1 MIIRSYSNIDIIQ
14 GIIGYGNVSEGITD
28 WRITN
33 TNSGIFNIL
42 NSSSIIRP
50 SGGTSEIG
58 EITGS
63 TDRYMIFTAG
73 SSTFTVPSGGIK
85 CDILVV
91 GGGGGGGGQN
101 AGGGGA
107 GGLVLIQNITL
118 SGNFTINIG
127 SGGSGGS
134 GEGPGGPGIN
144 TTFTKSDN
152 SIIITANGGGSGGG
166 TYNIG
171 GNGGSGGGGGFIYSN
186 GTQTQKSQSQIGII
200 FPATINQFGEDGG
213 HGGGGTSSYPG
224 GGGGGAGGVGATSG
238 ANETGQ
244 NGGYGID
251 RVGNF
256 IFKEKFISSVGD
268 NGWFSG
274 GGGSA
279 GGYQNT
285 NYAYGNGG
293 STLFGGGGN
302 GDGVGRG
309 INGINGTG
317 GGGGGARLGAGGGSG
332 GSGIVI
338 IRYSTAN
345 ISIIDNGNVGIGITP
360 TTNSSKLEIG
370 GNVNITGI
378 YKKNNRNVVSDTSNY
393 VLSTSNL
400 LVNRIV
406 NEVIFGS
413 NYTSRINTELN
424 TKINDTSNYVL
435 STSNLLANRVSSQWT
450 SVNSGIYY
458 TKANSAITST
468 PQPLLITNELGT
480 IRTMVFTYTTETGG
494 AGTGQTLY
502 TINVP
507 TNITCDILVVGGGG
521 SGGIKAAGGGGAG
534 GLIFR
539 QNETLN
545 GTYTIRVG
553 NGGSAITV
561 NNTGGLN
568 GSSSSLGN
576 IIALGGGGGG
586 AYENAGKQAGSGGSG
601 GGSFVPANVG
611 YDIDANSLGNNGG
624 IGKYNYWAA
633 GGGTVPE
640 TSMYW
645 AAGGGGG
652 AGSKGEDAGGGTGS
666 ESRSLSYAGGGGNG
680 LAELN
685 GRDFK
690 TYFNLPTDNSIGQY
704 ISAENKIY
712 FAGGGGGGNDVWDD
726 IARAKIPL
734 GGKGGGGIGI
744 NNVITNNLINA
755 LANSG
760 GGGGSW
766 GSGGGAANQ
775 ISGRGGSGIVIIRF
789 VIPTGNVGIG
799 TTNPISKLHVFDD
812 TTNNTTLTIQN
823 NYTEPVTIFPST
835 GYALTETIENNIYYR
850 TLTFTYSLLKNYPI
864 IPPIPG
870 NPTNTT
876 LLAWYRFNGDGL
888 DYNTSAT
895 KYNLI
900 ANGVV
905 GANPTYSSGT
915 TTDSFFQG
923 LRYINTGTG
932 SLKNTSLSLA
942 SRAFSIAVWQRK
954 KNSSIALFI
963 AQSASVG
970 GNISLHIGQREYNV
984 YTIDYYGNGLNSASS
999 YPEDINAWVHVV
1011 YVVLSNNNRRI
1022 YRNGVLIATDS
1033 NTTAFTGSGDL
1044 RIGVLYSDNTANQ
1057 NIDFSDLRIY
1067 TTGLSATDV
1076 ATLYGSYTPLL
1087 AWYRFDGDGLDYNPY
1102 STKYNLIA
1110 GTGTAPTY
1118 PTELFQGRKFLSTV
1132 SGTIKNSTIALKQRA
1147 LSVSVWIRNKTLA
1160 ANQFFL
1166 SQCQSAATNLAVQ
1179 FGHNGNCGY
1188 MLSVFNADLTAGMG
1202 TGTQTTYPGDLNIW
1216 VHLVYVIETNYNKK
1230 IYRNGVLIA
1239 FDTNTNAFSGTAD
1252 LIVGATFTNSYV
1264 NADLSDLRI
1273 YTVGLSA
1280 TDIAT
1285 LYASYSNIVTS
1296 DNYSVNFANT
1306 SRVFV
1311 NGSSKTVNG
1320 IYGIYTG
1327 ETNSS
1332 MLPLSNQSDIPQA
1345 TTTSI
1350 GTSSVI
1356 VKYAYNQNILPAIIS
1371 GSGIT
1376 STIVGNTD
1384 VCSIFTYT
1392 GTPATNTN
1400 TTYTFTTT
1408 EPYICDILIIGG
1420 GGAGGQWMGAGG
1432 GAGGVVYV
1440 VNQILPPGRY
1450 SVRVGR
1456 GGIGADGNA
1465 ASWIYGADQDG
1476 IESSLMNST
1485 GSSYISLTLGGISR
1499 ELRGFGGG
1507 GGGTYNIPQN
1517 TTGRNGGSGGGTMET
1532 NDNGYILGTIG
1543 LATQPATLW
1552 NGASYVAGGSNGRQ
1566 NTLTVNDIQGGGG
1579 GGAGAV
1585 AANYT
1590 NGNSGVSINITGKSQ
1605 FYAAGGGAVQYI
1617 NTSMSAGLGGSS
1629 IGGNGCIYIISN
1641 NTYGPAPRDFATS
1654 GTNGTG
1660 SGGGG
1665 GRFQTLGFAGSGGSG
1680 VVIIRYRK
1688 MTSASFEL
1696 INVENN
1702 IINREPIIPGTTV
1715 VAIPGTL
1722 FKYILFP
1729 YTITTSGLTG
1739 QTQYTFTA
1747 TEDINCEILVVAGGG
1762 GGGGSIGGGGGAGA
1776 VVHIPSGTLSAGSYT
1791 IRVGNGGIGS
1801 TGGASANGVLS
1812 SLSGSFGTITA
1823 EGGGGVT
1830 GGHDSGDGNIGGSGG
1845 GAAGPNSVLNYG
1857 GAAGTSS
1864 SLGGFTGFIYG
1875 NRGGNNTTARTG
1887 GIVNASGGGGA
1898 GSAAADTNPNLAAA
1912 GNGGAGILINITGNN
1927 NYYGGG
1933 GGGGGHGATGGSGGI
1948 GGGGDGVRE
1957 DRVGYPGAPN
1967 TGGGGGGGGWYG
1979 YSGGSGGSGVVI
1991 IKYLITKNL
2000 TTNYKIGN
2008 YNGDFKII
2016 SSVSSS
2022 ISSTQSS
2029 TFSSSDIDYMRITG
2043 NGASI
2048 YNPTGS
2054 PQWSTVSDRRIKEN
2068 IEKASYDKCY
2078 NNINNLEL
2086 YRFNYIKELNN
2097 INKDIKQLGYI
2108 AQEVENIFPKA
2119 VSSQSFNNN
2128 SLSIPNLLSIDISQ
2142 INYSL
2147 YGTVKK
2153 LIELD
2158 KNKEARIKK
2167 MEYLLNID
2175 TPPIITSN
2183 ITVDIPEATTQSN
2196 IIYTANSNNIIF
2208 DTSNNLMFNTSN
2220 NMYIDISNNMNFDT
2234 SNNMYLDTSNNMNFD
2249 TSNNMNFDTSNN
2261 MYLDIS
2267 NNMKFNISTTV
2278 RFYTPLTSNLTIE
2291 TLDTT
2296 TSNLTIETLDTTTC
2310 NLTIETLDTTTETSN
2325 LTIEILDTTTAT
2337 SNLTIETLDTTTSNL
2352 TIETLD
2358 TTTSNL
2364 TIEILDTE
2372 TSNLTIEILDTTT
2385 ETSNLTIEIL
2395 DTATSNL
2402 IIEILD
2408 TATSN
2413 LTIEILDTATS
2424 NLTIDILDTTIATS
2438 NLTIEILDTAT
2449 SNLIIDI
2456 LDTTTASNIS
2466 IE

>member
-14 GIIGYGNVSEGITD
+14 GIIGYGNATEGITD
-28 WRITN
+28 WRIEN
-33 TNSGIFNIL
+33 TRTGVFNIL
-42 NSSSIIRP
+42 NSSS
-50 SGGTSEIG
+50 
-58 EITGS
+58 
-63 TDRYMIFTAG
+63 TA
-73 SSTFTVPSGGIK
+73 S
-85 CDILVV
+85 
-91 GGGGGGGGQN
+91 
-101 AGGGGA
+101 
-107 GGLVLIQNITL
+107 
-118 SGNFTINIG
+118 
-127 SGGSGGS
+127 
-134 GEGPGGPGIN
+134 
-144 TTFTKSDN
+144 
-152 SIIITANGGGSGGG
+152 
-166 TYNIG
+166 
-171 GNGGSGGGGGFIYSN
+171 
-186 GTQTQKSQSQIGII
+186 
-200 FPATINQFGEDGG
+200 
-213 HGGGGTSSYPG
+213 
-224 GGGGGAGGVGATSG
+224 
-238 ANETGQ
+238 
-244 NGGYGID
+244 
-251 RVGNF
+251 
-256 IFKEKFISSVGD
+256 
-268 NGWFSG
+268 
-274 GGGSA
+274 
-279 GGYQNT
+279 
-285 NYAYGNGG
+285 
-293 STLFGGGGN
+293 
-302 GDGVGRG
+302 
-309 INGINGTG
+309 
-317 GGGGGARLGAGGGSG
+317 RL
-332 GSGIVI
+332 
-338 IRYSTAN
+338 T
-345 ISIIDNGNVGIGITP
+345 IIDNGNVGIGITP
-360 TTNSSKLEIG
+360 TTNSSLLEVG

-378 YKKNNRNVVSDTSNY
+378 YKKNNINIISDTSNY
-393 VLSTSNL
+393 ILTTSNL
-400 LVNRIV
+400 LVSRIV

-413 NYTSRINTELN
+413 NYTSRINAELI
-424 TKINDTSNYVL
+424 TKVNNTSNYIL
-435 STSNLLANRVSSQWT
+435 STSNLLANRISSQWV

-458 TKANSAITST
+458 TNANTAITST

-480 IRTMVFTYTTETGG
+480 IRTMVFTYTTETAG

-507 TNITCDILVVGGGG
+507 TNIICDILVVGGGG
-521 SGGIKAAGGGGAG
+521 AGGSRSGSGGGAGALIYQKNIQLSGSYSIKIGRGGIGVVGTTANTAENGKDSSLGSIFLAKGGGGGGGWGGFGAAGGSGGGNAGDQPSTTRSIAVTTNIPTGAYGNAGGLSISTGGIWAGSGGGGAGSQGNDGTSALCGNGGVGLAIDITGVSKFYAAGGGGSAYNSSANFGLGGSGIGGNGNTVGVGFNGSADTGSGGGGAG
-534 GLIFR
+534 GTASVNAFL
-539 QNETLN
+539 
-545 GTYTIRVG
+545 
-553 NGGSAITV
+553 GGS
-561 NNTGGLN
+561 
-568 GSSSSLGN
+568 
-576 IIALGGGGGG
+576 
-586 AYENAGKQAGSGGSG
+586 
-601 GGSFVPANVG
+601 
-611 YDIDANSLGNNGG
+611 
-624 IGKYNYWAA
+624 
-633 GGGTVPE
+633 
-640 TSMYW
+640 
-645 AAGGGGG
+645 
-652 AGSKGEDAGGGTGS
+652 
-666 ESRSLSYAGGGGNG
+666 
-680 LAELN
+680 
-685 GRDFK
+685 
-690 TYFNLPTDNSIGQY
+690 
-704 ISAENKIY
+704 
-712 FAGGGGGGNDVWDD
+712 
-726 IARAKIPL
+726 
-734 GGKGGGGIGI
+734 
-744 NNVITNNLINA
+744 
-755 LANSG
+755 
-760 GGGGSW
+760 
-766 GSGGGAANQ
+766 
-775 ISGRGGSGIVIIRF
+775 GGSGIVIIRF

-812 TTNNTTLTIQN
+812 TTNTTTLTIQN
-823 NYTEPVTIFPST
+823 NYTEPVSIFPST

-870 NPTNTT
+870 NPTSTT
-876 LLAWYRFNGDGL
+876 LLAWYKFNGDAL
-888 DYNTSAT
+888 DYNTSAI

-905 GANPTYSSGT
+905 GANPTYSSGI

-970 GNISLHIGQREYNV
+970 GNISLHIGQRENNV

-1087 AWYRFDGDGLDYNPY
+1087 AWYRFDGDGLDYNTY
-1102 STKYNLIA
+1102 STKYNLVA

-1147 LSVSVWIRNKTLA
+1147 LSISVWIRNKTLA

-1188 MLSVFNADLTAGMG
+1188 TLSVFNADLTAGMG

-1239 FDTNTNAFSGTAD
+1239 FDTNTNAFNGTAD

-1280 TDIAT
+1280 TDVAT

-1296 DNYSVNFANT
+1296 DNYSLNFANT
-1306 SRVFV
+1306 SRVLV

-1332 MLPLSNQSDIPQA
+1332 MLPLSNQSDVPFAI
-1345 TTTSI
+1345 TTSI
-1350 GTSSVI
+1350 GTSSVV
-1356 VKYAYNQNILPAIIS
+1356 VKYAYNQNILPPIIS
-1371 GSGIT
+1371 GAGIT
-1376 STIVGNTD
+1376 STIVGNTS

-1392 GTPATNTN
+1392 GTPATNAN

-1408 EPYICDILIIGG
+1408 EPYLCDILIIGG
-1420 GGAGGQWMGAGG
+1420 GGAGGEEMGGGG
-1432 GAGGVVYV
+1432 GAGGVVYAINQLLPASTYK
-1440 VNQILPPGRY
+1440 VN
-1450 SVRVGR
+1450 VGR
-1456 GGIGADGNA
+1456 GGIGTL
-1465 ASWIYGADQDG
+1465 ASSNPTQYGTNQDG
-1476 IESSLMNST
+1476 VESSLMNSNGT
-1485 GSSYISLTLGGISR
+1485 SYISLILGGTSR

-1507 GGGTYNIPQN
+1507 GGGTYNLPAN
-1517 TTGRNGGSGGGTMET
+1517 APGRNGGSGGGASET
-1532 NDNGYILGTIG
+1532 NDNSFILNTVGS
-1543 LATQPATLW
+1543 ATQPATFW
-1552 NGASYVAGGSNGRQ
+1552 NGSSYVIGGKAGRQ
-1566 NTLTVNDIQGGGG
+1566 NTTTVQDYQGGGG
-1579 GGAGAV
+1579 GGLGDV
-1585 AANYT
+1585 SSDYS
-1590 NGNSGVSINITGKSQ
+1590 NGNAGVSINITGTSR
-1605 FYAAGGGAVQYI
+1605 FYAAGGGAGQYGVAG
-1617 NTSMSAGLGGSS
+1617 TPATTSAGLGGSS
-1629 IGGNGCIYIISN
+1629 IGGNGRIFSN
-1641 NTYGPAPRDFATS
+1641 VSNTYFPAPRDVATS

-1665 GRFQTLGFAGSGGSG
+1665 GAFVQAPDSSSGSGGSG

-1688 MTSASFEL
+1688 LTSASFEL

-1722 FKYILFP
+1722 HKYILFP

-1762 GGGGSIGGGGGAGA
+1762 GGGGNIGGGGGAGA
-1776 VVHIPSGTLSAGSYT
+1776 VVYIPSGTLSAGSYT
-1791 IRVGNGGIGS
+1791 IIVGNGGS
-1801 TGGASANGVLS
+1801 SSSSASVNGYNS
-1812 SLSGSFGTITA
+1812 SISGSFGTIIA

-1830 GGHDSGDGNIGGSGG
+1830 AGFVDGDGRIGGSGG
-1845 GAAGPNSVLNYG
+1845 GAAGNNGILNYG

-1875 NRGGNNTTARTG
+1875 NRGGNNTTTRTG
-1887 GIVNASGGGGA
+1887 NNTNASGGGGA
-1898 GSAAADTNPNLAAA
+1898 GSAAADTDVNGAKA
-1912 GNGGAGILINITGNN
+1912 GSGGAGILINITGNN

-1933 GGGGGHGATGGSGGI
+1933 GGGAANNAIGGNGGI
-1948 GGGGDGVRE
+1948 GGGGDGLR
-1957 DRVGYPGAPN
+1957 DGMVGRPGAPN
-1967 TGGGGGGGGWYG
+1967 TGGGGGGGGFSAY
-1979 YSGGSGGSGVVI
+1979 YGGSGGSGVVI

-2022 ISSTQSS
+2022 VSSTQSS

-2128 SLSIPNLLSIDISQ
+2128 SLSIPDLLSIDISQ

-2208 DTSNNLMFNTSN
+2208 DTSNNLMF
-2220 NMYIDISNNMNFDT
+2220 DT
-2234 SNNMYLDTSNNMNFD
+2234 SNNLMFNTLNNIIFD
-2249 TSNNMNFDTSNN
+2249 TSNNMNF
-2261 MYLDIS
+2261 
-2267 NNMKFNISTTV
+2267 NISTNV
-2278 RFYTPLTSNLTIE
+2278 RFYTPLTFNSSIE

-2296 TSNLTIETLDTTTC
+2296 
-2310 NLTIETLDTTTETSN
+2310 
-2325 LTIEILDTTTAT
+2325 
-2337 SNLTIETLDTTTSNL
+2337 
-2352 TIETLD
+2352 
-2358 TTTSNL
+2358 
-2364 TIEILDTE
+2364 
-2372 TSNLTIEILDTTT
+2372 
-2385 ETSNLTIEIL
+2385 
-2395 DTATSNL
+2395 
-2402 IIEILD
+2402 
-2408 TATSN
+2408 
-2413 LTIEILDTATS
+2413 TATS
-2424 NLTIDILDTTIATS
+2424 NLTIDILDTTITTSNLTIDILDTTITTS
-2438 NLTIEILDTAT
+2438 NLTIEILDTTTST
-2449 SNLIIDI
+2449 SNLTIDI
-2456 LDTTTASNIS
+2456 LDTTITTSNLTIDILDTVDILSTSNIS

>member
-14 GIIGYGNVSEGITD
+14 GIIGYGNATEGITD
-28 WRITN
+28 WRFEN
-33 TNSGIFNIL
+33 TRTGVFNIL
-42 NSSSIIRP
+42 NSSSQTP
-50 SGGTSEIG
+50 K
-58 EITGS
+58 
-63 TDRYMIFTAG
+63 FT
-73 SSTFTVPSGGIK
+73 
-85 CDILVV
+85 
-91 GGGGGGGGQN
+91 
-101 AGGGGA
+101 
-107 GGLVLIQNITL
+107 
-118 SGNFTINIG
+118 
-127 SGGSGGS
+127 
-134 GEGPGGPGIN
+134 
-144 TTFTKSDN
+144 
-152 SIIITANGGGSGGG
+152 
-166 TYNIG
+166 
-171 GNGGSGGGGGFIYSN
+171 
-186 GTQTQKSQSQIGII
+186 
-200 FPATINQFGEDGG
+200 
-213 HGGGGTSSYPG
+213 
-224 GGGGGAGGVGATSG
+224 
-238 ANETGQ
+238 
-244 NGGYGID
+244 
-251 RVGNF
+251 
-256 IFKEKFISSVGD
+256 
-268 NGWFSG
+268 
-274 GGGSA
+274 
-279 GGYQNT
+279 
-285 NYAYGNGG
+285 
-293 STLFGGGGN
+293 
-302 GDGVGRG
+302 
-309 INGINGTG
+309 
-317 GGGGGARLGAGGGSG
+317 
-332 GSGIVI
+332 
-338 IRYSTAN
+338 
-345 ISIIDNGNVGIGITP
+345 IIDNGNVGIGITP
-360 TTNSSKLEIG
+360 TTNSSLLEIG

-393 VLSTSNL
+393 LLTTSNL

-406 NEVIFGS
+406 NEVRFGS

-435 STSNLLANRVSSQWT
+435 TTINQFANSVSSQWT

-480 IRTMVFTYTTETGG
+480 IRTMVFTYTTETEG

-521 SGGIKAAGGGGAG
+521 GGDQINAGGGGG
-534 GLIFR
+534 GAVLYATNVSIPS
-539 QNETLN
+539 N
-545 GTYTIRVG
+545 TYTIRVG
-553 NGGSAITV
+553 KGGV
-561 NNTGGLN
+561 QNVK
-568 GSSSSLGN
+568 GSSSEAFGS
-576 IIALGGGGGG
+576 ICLGGGSTSYVAWNTPNNGTVGGS
-586 AYENAGKQAGSGGSG
+586 GSGGSPGSWATTTTGVG
-601 GGSFVPANVG
+601 GGVG
-611 YDIDANSLGNNGG
+611 VSTKGTLLASGTLYNGNIGGNGLPQTQATG
-624 IGKYNYWAA
+624 AVCG
-633 GGGTVPE
+633 
-640 TSMYW
+640 
-645 AAGGGGG
+645 GGGGG
-652 AGSKGEDAGGGTGS
+652 AGSVGLNSSQTQYTTRSSWVTAGKPSSGGDGIQINITGTN
-666 ESRSLSYAGGGGNG
+666 YYWG
-680 LAELN
+680 
-685 GRDFK
+685 
-690 TYFNLPTDNSIGQY
+690 
-704 ISAENKIY
+704 
-712 FAGGGGGGNDVWDD
+712 AGGGGGGTSTHAGD
-726 IARAKIPL
+726 
-734 GGKGGGGIGI
+734 GGLGGGGGGGMNGSPIIAGLAGTGGI
-744 NNVITNNLINA
+744 NNGGNGNENISNGGNGAPNSG
-755 LANSG
+755 SG
-760 GGGGSW
+760 GGGGGDG
-766 GSGGGAANQ
+766 GSGGT
-775 ISGRGGSGIVIIRF
+775 GGSGIVIIRF

-823 NYTEPVTIFPST
+823 NYTEPVSIFPST

-850 TLTFTYSLLKNYPI
+850 TLTFSYSLLKNYPI

-870 NPTNTT
+870 NPANTT
-876 LLAWYRFNGDGL
+876 LLAWYKFNGDGL

-900 ANGVV
+900 ANIG
-905 GANPTYSSGT
+905 NPTYSSGI

-970 GNISLHIGQREYNV
+970 GNISLHIGQRENNV
-984 YTIDYYGNGLNSASS
+984 YTIDFYGNGLNSASS

-1011 YVVLSNNNRRI
+1011 YVVLSNYNRRI

-1102 STKYNLIA
+1102 ATKFNLIA

-1188 MLSVFNADLTAGMG
+1188 MLSVWNADLTAGMG
-1202 TGTQTTYPGDLNIW
+1202 TGTQTTYPGDLNVW

-1252 LIVGATFTNSYV
+1252 LIVGATLTNIYV

-1280 TDIAT
+1280 TDVAT

-1306 SRVFV
+1306 SKVFV

-1332 MLPLSNQSDIPQA
+1332 MLPLSNQSDIPLA
-1345 TTTSI
+1345 TTTST
-1350 GTSSVI
+1350 GTSSVV
-1356 VKYAYNQNILPAIIS
+1356 VKYAYNQNILPPIIS
-1371 GSGIT
+1371 GAGIT
-1376 STIVGNTD
+1376 STIVGNTS

-1392 GTPATNTN
+1392 GTPAINAN

-1408 EPYICDILIIGG
+1408 EPYLCDILIIGG
-1420 GGAGGQWMGAGG
+1420 GGAGGDSMGGGG
-1432 GAGGVVYV
+1432 GAGGVVYAINQLLPASTYK
-1440 VNQILPPGRY
+1440 VN
-1450 SVRVGR
+1450 VGR
-1456 GGIGADGNA
+1456 GGIGGSTAEEQGTA
-1465 ASWIYGADQDG
+1465 GIEQDG
-1476 IESSLMNST
+1476 TESSLMNSNGT
-1485 GSSYISLTLGGISR
+1485 SYISLTLGGVSQQ
-1499 ELRGFGGG
+1499 LRGLGGG
-1507 GGGTYNIPQN
+1507 GGGVYYNASFLN
-1517 TTGRNGGSGGGTMET
+1517 GRSGGSGGGCTE
-1532 NDNGYILGTIG
+1532 NNPGFG
-1543 LATQPATLW
+1543 LNTPGSATQPATYW
-1552 NGASYVAGGSNGRQ
+1552 NGSAYVVGGKAGRQ
-1566 NTLTVNDIQGGGG
+1566 NTTTTQDYQAGGGG
-1579 GGAGAV
+1579 GLGDV
-1585 AANYT
+1585 SSDYR
-1590 NGNSGVSINITGKSQ
+1590 NGNSGVSINITGTSR
-1605 FYAAGGGAVQYI
+1605 FYAAGGGAGQYI
-1617 NTSMSAGLGGSS
+1617 GASTTAGLGGSFV
-1629 IGGNGCIYIISN
+1629 GGNGRVWNGSAYAA
-1641 NTYGPAPRDFATS
+1641 APRDVATS
-1654 GTNGTG
+1654 GTNSTG

-1665 GRFQTLGFAGSGGSG
+1665 TAYSQAPVSIAGSGGSG

-1688 MTSASFEL
+1688 LTSSSFEL

-1739 QTQYTFTA
+1739 QTQYTFIA

-1776 VVHIPSGTLSAGSYT
+1776 VVHIPSATLSAGSYT

-1801 TGGASANGVLS
+1801 TGGASANGVIS

-1830 GGHDSGDGNIGGSGG
+1830 GGHDTGDGNIGGSGG
-1845 GAAGPNSVLNYG
+1845 GAAGPNQVLNYG

-1875 NRGGNNTTARTG
+1875 NRGGNNTTTRTG

-1898 GSAAADTNPNLAAA
+1898 GSAAADTNPNLTAA

-1967 TGGGGGGGGWYG
+1967 TGGGGGGGGWAG

-2208 DTSNNLMFNTSN
+2208 DTSNNMNFDTSNNMYLDISNNMNFDTSN

-2234 SNNMYLDTSNNMNFD
+2234 SNNMYLDTSNNLM
-2249 TSNNMNFDTSNN
+2249 
-2261 MYLDIS
+2261 
-2267 NNMKFNISTTV
+2267 FNISTTV
-2278 RFYTPLTSNLTIE
+2278 RFYTPLTSNLTI
-2291 TLDTT
+2291 D
-2296 TSNLTIETLDTTTC
+2296 I
-2310 NLTIETLDTTTETSN
+2310 LDTTTETSN
-2325 LTIEILDTTTAT
+2325 LTIETQDTTTSNLTIDILDTTTET

-2352 TIETLD
+2352 TI
-2358 TTTSNL
+2358 
-2364 TIEILDTE
+2364 
-2372 TSNLTIEILDTTT
+2372 
-2385 ETSNLTIEIL
+2385 
-2395 DTATSNL
+2395 
-2402 IIEILD
+2402 
-2408 TATSN
+2408 
-2413 LTIEILDTATS
+2413 
-2424 NLTIDILDTTIATS
+2424 DILDTT
-2438 NLTIEILDTAT
+2438 T

-2456 LDTTTASNIS
+2456 LDTTTSNLTIETLDTTTTSNIS

>member
-14 GIIGYGNVSEGITD
+14 GIIGYGNATEGITD
-28 WRITN
+28 WRFEN
-33 TNSGIFNIL
+33 TRTGVFNIL
-42 NSSSIIRP
+42 NSSSQIPR
-50 SGGTSEIG
+50 
-58 EITGS
+58 
-63 TDRYMIFTAG
+63 FT
-73 SSTFTVPSGGIK
+73 
-85 CDILVV
+85 
-91 GGGGGGGGQN
+91 
-101 AGGGGA
+101 
-107 GGLVLIQNITL
+107 
-118 SGNFTINIG
+118 
-127 SGGSGGS
+127 
-134 GEGPGGPGIN
+134 
-144 TTFTKSDN
+144 
-152 SIIITANGGGSGGG
+152 
-166 TYNIG
+166 
-171 GNGGSGGGGGFIYSN
+171 
-186 GTQTQKSQSQIGII
+186 
-200 FPATINQFGEDGG
+200 
-213 HGGGGTSSYPG
+213 
-224 GGGGGAGGVGATSG
+224 
-238 ANETGQ
+238 
-244 NGGYGID
+244 
-251 RVGNF
+251 
-256 IFKEKFISSVGD
+256 
-268 NGWFSG
+268 
-274 GGGSA
+274 
-279 GGYQNT
+279 
-285 NYAYGNGG
+285 
-293 STLFGGGGN
+293 
-302 GDGVGRG
+302 
-309 INGINGTG
+309 
-317 GGGGGARLGAGGGSG
+317 
-332 GSGIVI
+332 
-338 IRYSTAN
+338 
-345 ISIIDNGNVGIGITP
+345 IIDNGNVGIGITP
-360 TTNSSKLEIG
+360 TTNSSLLEIG

-393 VLSTSNL
+393 VLTTSNL

-406 NEVIFGS
+406 NEVRFGS
-413 NYTSRINTELN
+413 NYTNRINTELN

-435 STSNLLANRVSSQWT
+435 TTINQFANSVSSQWT

-521 SGGIKAAGGGGAG
+521 GGGSGIGSGGGAGGLLYYTGVNIAAGTYTIIVGAGGTGAVNYLARGANGNNSSAFGNIAYGGGGGAGQSWVYNNYGTASGTLQTTSANQGSGAGGTRYKTLGNAGTAGQGYSGGNHIDGGNIYSSGGGGGAG
-534 GLIFR
+534 GV
-539 QNETLN
+539 
-545 GTYTIRVG
+545 GG
-553 NGGSAITV
+553 NGSLTSQGGIGGIGVSCSITG
-561 NNTGGLN
+561 T
-568 GSSSSLGN
+568 S
-576 IIALGGGGGG
+576 IDYAGGGGGVKDN
-586 AYENAGKQAGSGGSG
+586 YNTTPSTFTGSSASYG
-601 GGSFVPANVG
+601 GG
-611 YDIDANSLGNNGG
+611 
-624 IGKYNYWAA
+624 A
-633 GGGTVPE
+633 GGVPTGANGTDGK
-640 TSMYW
+640 
-645 AAGGGGG
+645 GGGGG
-652 AGSKGEDAGGGTGS
+652 AGGGESAP
-666 ESRSLSYAGGGGNG
+666 RGGN
-680 LAELN
+680 
-685 GRDFK
+685 
-690 TYFNLPTDNSIGQY
+690 
-704 ISAENKIY
+704 
-712 FAGGGGGGNDVWDD
+712 
-726 IARAKIPL
+726 
-734 GGKGGGGIGI
+734 
-744 NNVITNNLINA
+744 
-755 LANSG
+755 
-760 GGGGSW
+760 
-766 GSGGGAANQ
+766 
-775 ISGRGGSGIVIIRF
+775 GGSGIVIIRF

-823 NYTEPVTIFPST
+823 NYTEPVSIFPST

-876 LLAWYRFNGDGL
+876 LLAWYRFNGDSL

-970 GNISLHIGQREYNV
+970 GNISLHIGQRENNV
-984 YTIDYYGNGLNSASS
+984 YTIDFYGNGLNSASS

-1011 YVVLSNNNRRI
+1011 YVVLSNYNRRI

-1102 STKYNLIA
+1102 STKYNLVA

-1118 PTELFQGRKFLSTV
+1118 PTELFQGRKFLNTV
-1132 SGTIKNSTIALKQRA
+1132 SGSIKNSTIALKLRA

-1160 ANQFFL
+1160 GNQFFL

-1179 FGHNGNCGY
+1179 FGHNGNGGY
-1188 MLSVFNADLTAGMG
+1188 MLSVWNADLTAGMG
-1202 TGTQTTYPGDLNIW
+1202 TGTQTTYPGDLNVW

-1252 LIVGATFTNSYV
+1252 LIVGATLTNIYV

-1280 TDIAT
+1280 TDVAT
-1285 LYASYSNIVTS
+1285 LYASYNNIVTI

-1306 SRVFV
+1306 SKVFV

-1332 MLPLSNQSDIPQA
+1332 MLPLSNQSDIPLA
-1345 TTTSI
+1345 TTTSS
-1350 GTSSVI
+1350 GTSSVV
-1356 VKYAYNQNILPAIIS
+1356 VKYAYNQNILPPIIT

-1456 GGIGADGNA
+1456 GGIGADGNT
-1465 ASWIYGADQDG
+1465 SWIYGADQDG

-1517 TTGRNGGSGGGTMET
+1517 TPGRNGGSGGGAMET
-1532 NDNGYILGTIG
+1532 NDNGFILSTIG

-1579 GGAGAV
+1579 GGSGAV

-1590 NGNSGVSINITGKSQ
+1590 NGNSGVYINITGKYQ
-1605 FYAAGGGAVQYI
+1605 FYAAGGGAGQYI

-1629 IGGNGCIYIISN
+1629 IGGNGCIYIASN
-1641 NTYGPAPRDFATS
+1641 STYGPAPRDFATS

-1665 GRFQTLGFAGSGGSG
+1665 GRFQTIGFAGSGGSG

-1688 MTSASFEL
+1688 LTSSSFEL

-1776 VVHIPSGTLSAGSYT
+1776 VVHIPSGTLSSGSYT

-1801 TGGASANGVLS
+1801 TGGASANGVIS

-1845 GAAGPNSVLNYG
+1845 GAAGPNQVLNYG

-1875 NRGGNNTTARTG
+1875 NRGGNNTTTRTG

-1933 GGGGGHGATGGSGGI
+1933 GGGGGHGALGGSGGI

-1967 TGGGGGGGGWYG
+1967 TGGGGGGGGWHG

-2022 ISSTQSS
+2022 VSSTQSS

-2208 DTSNNLMFNTSN
+2208 DTSNNMNFDTSN

-2234 SNNMYLDTSNNMNFD
+2234 SNNMYL
-2249 TSNNMNFDTSNN
+2249 DTSNN

-2296 TSNLTIETLDTTTC
+2296 TT
-2310 NLTIETLDTTTETSN
+2310 TSN

>member
-14 GIIGYGNVSEGITD
+14 GIIGYGNVTEGITD

-33 TNSGIFNIL
+33 TNSGIFNIS
-42 NSSSIIRP
+42 NSSSIITP
-50 SGGTSEIG
+50 SGGTSVIG
-58 EITGS
+58 EIPGS

-85 CDILVV
+85 CDILMIGGGGAGGYDRAGGGGAGACIVAINKILGV
-91 GGGGGGGGQN
+91 GTYTINVGGGQVAYNNYQGQPAGFGNDSEIYLNTTILYRAKGGGMGGSGADNNANVGGCGGGAASQGPFNGASATNLNYIEGNLVNANTTTTTYASLGFKGGNQDVAWNGSNGDLLDGAGGGGIGGAGVNHIAGEINGTAGGTGLNQVIINTTTYIFKDYFAGGRTFGVNGFIGGGGGGGQYGSGSHGN
-101 AGGGGA
+101 GGAGGGG
-107 GGLVLIQNITL
+107 
-118 SGNFTINIG
+118 
-127 SGGSGGS
+127 
-134 GEGPGGPGIN
+134 
-144 TTFTKSDN
+144 
-152 SIIITANGGGSGGG
+152 NGGG
-166 TYNIG
+166 
-171 GNGGSGGGGGFIYSN
+171 GSANANTGS
-186 GTQTQKSQSQIGII
+186 
-200 FPATINQFGEDGG
+200 
-213 HGGGGTSSYPG
+213 
-224 GGGGGAGGVGATSG
+224 GGGGGAGG
-238 ANETGQ
+238 
-244 NGGYGID
+244 
-251 RVGNF
+251 
-256 IFKEKFISSVGD
+256 
-268 NGWFSG
+268 
-274 GGGSA
+274 A
-279 GGYQNT
+279 GM
-285 NYAYGNGG
+285 
-293 STLFGGGGN
+293 GGN
-302 GDGVGRG
+302 
-309 INGINGTG
+309 
-317 GGGGGARLGAGGGSG
+317 G

-345 ISIIDNGNVGIGITP
+345 ISIIDNGNVGIGVTP
-360 TTNSSKLEIG
+360 TTNSSLLEVG

-393 VLSTSNL
+393 VLTTSNI
-400 LVNRIV
+400 LVNRVV
-406 NEVIFGS
+406 NEVRFGS

-435 STSNLLANRVSSQWT
+435 TTINQFANSVSNQWT

-521 SGGIKAAGGGGAG
+521 GGDQINA
-534 GLIFR
+534 
-539 QNETLN
+539 
-545 GTYTIRVG
+545 
-553 NGGSAITV
+553 
-561 NNTGGLN
+561 
-568 GSSSSLGN
+568 
-576 IIALGGGGGG
+576 GGGGGG
-586 AYENAGKQAGSGGSG
+586 AVLYATNVSIPSNTYTIKVGKGGVQNVNGSSSEAFGSICLGGGSTSYVAWNTPNNGTVGGSGSGGSPGSWATTTTGVG
-601 GGSFVPANVG
+601 GGVG
-611 YDIDANSLGNNGG
+611 VSTKGTLLNSGTLYNGNIGGNGLPQTQATG
-624 IGKYNYWAA
+624 AVCG
-633 GGGTVPE
+633 
-640 TSMYW
+640 
-645 AAGGGGG
+645 GGGGG
-652 AGSKGEDAGGGTGS
+652 AGSVGLNSSQTQYTTRSSWIIAGKPSSGGDGIQINITGTN
-666 ESRSLSYAGGGGNG
+666 YYWG
-680 LAELN
+680 
-685 GRDFK
+685 
-690 TYFNLPTDNSIGQY
+690 
-704 ISAENKIY
+704 
-712 FAGGGGGGNDVWDD
+712 AGGGGGGTATHVGD
-726 IARAKIPL
+726 
-734 GGKGGGGIGI
+734 GGLGGGGGGGVTGTSSTAGLGGIGGI
-744 NNVITNNLINA
+744 NNGINGNISGTYMSDGGNGA
-755 LANSG
+755 QNSGSG
-760 GGGGSW
+760 GGGGGDG
-766 GSGGGAANQ
+766 GSGGT
-775 ISGRGGSGIVIIRF
+775 GGSGIVIIRF
-789 VIPTGNVGIG
+789 VIPAGNIGIG

-823 NYTEPVTIFPST
+823 NYTEPVSIFPST

-900 ANGVV
+900 ANTG
-905 GANPTYSSGT
+905 NPTYSSGT
-915 TTDSFFQG
+915 TEGSFFQG
-923 LRYINTGTG
+923 FRYINTGTG

-970 GNISLHIGQREYNV
+970 GNISLHIGQRENNV
-984 YTIDYYGNGLNSASS
+984 YTIDFYGNGLNSASS

-1011 YVVLSNNNRRI
+1011 YVVLSNYNRRI

-1102 STKYNLIA
+1102 ATKFNLIA
-1110 GTGTAPTY
+1110 EEGTVTYSSGTTADSF
-1118 PTELFQGRKFLSTV
+1118 FQGRRYINTSTG
-1132 SGTIKNSTIALKQRA
+1132 SLKNTTISLASRA
-1147 LSVSVWIRNKTLA
+1147 FSVSMWLRFKTAGQGASIL
-1160 ANQFFL
+1160 
-1166 SQCQSAATNLAVQ
+1166 CQSI
-1179 FGHNGNCGY
+1179 
-1188 MLSVFNADLTAGMG
+1188 
-1202 TGTQTTYPGDLNIW
+1202 TQTGNTTLYIGARGNASYFLGFHGNDLECGIGVPGSPTSYPGDVNIW
-1216 VHLVYVIETNYNKK
+1216 VHLVYVVLPNYNRR
-1230 IYRNGVLIA
+1230 IYRNGVLISADSNTSA
-1239 FDTNTNAFSGTAD
+1239 FTGTGDLSFNRRYWNGNA
-1252 LIVGATFTNSYV
+1252 YV
-1264 NADLSDLRI
+1264 NMDVSDLRI

-1280 TDIAT
+1280 TDVAT

-1306 SRVFV
+1306 SKVFV

-1332 MLPLSNQSDIPQA
+1332 MLPLSNQSDIPLA
-1345 TTTSI
+1345 TTTST
-1350 GTSSVI
+1350 GTSSVV
-1356 VKYAYNQNILPAIIS
+1356 VKYAYNQNILPPIIS
-1371 GSGIT
+1371 GTGIT
-1376 STIVGNTD
+1376 STIVGNTS

-1392 GTPATNTN
+1392 GTPAINAN

-1408 EPYICDILIIGG
+1408 EPYLCDILIIGG
-1420 GGAGGQWMGAGG
+1420 GGAGGEEMGGGG
-1432 GAGGVVYV
+1432 GAGGVVYAI
-1440 VNQILPPGRY
+1440 NQLLPASTY
-1450 SVRVGR
+1450 KINVGR
-1456 GGIGADGNA
+1456 GGIGTL
-1465 ASWIYGADQDG
+1465 ASSNPTQYGTNQDG
-1476 IESSLMNST
+1476 VESSLMNSNGT
-1485 GSSYISLTLGGISR
+1485 SYISLTLGGTSR

-1507 GGGTYNIPQN
+1507 GGGTYNLPAN
-1517 TTGRNGGSGGGTMET
+1517 APGRNGGSGGGASET
-1532 NDNGYILGTIG
+1532 NDNSFILNTAGSATQ
-1543 LATQPATLW
+1543 LATYW
-1552 NGASYVAGGSNGRQ
+1552 NGSSYIVGGKAGRQ
-1566 NTLTVNDIQGGGG
+1566 NTTTTQDYQAGGGG
-1579 GGAGAV
+1579 GLGDV
-1585 AANYT
+1585 SSDYR
-1590 NGNSGVSINITGKSQ
+1590 NGNAGVSINITGTSR
-1605 FYAAGGGAVQYI
+1605 FYAAGGGAGQYGVAG
-1617 NTSMSAGLGGSS
+1617 TPATTSAGLGGSS
-1629 IGGNGCIYIISN
+1629 IGGNGRIFSN
-1641 NTYGPAPRDFATS
+1641 VSNTYFSTPRDIATS

-1665 GRFQTLGFAGSGGSG
+1665 GAFVQAPDSSSGSGGSG

-1688 MTSASFEL
+1688 LTSASFEL
-1696 INVENN
+1696 INIENN
-1702 IINREPIIPGTTV
+1702 IINREPIIPGTIV

-1722 FKYILFP
+1722 YKYILFP

-1762 GGGGSIGGGGGAGA
+1762 GGGGGIGGGGGAGA
-1776 VVHIPSGTLSAGSYT
+1776 VVYIPSGTLSSGSYT
-1791 IRVGNGGIGS
+1791 IRVGNGGIG
-1801 TGGASANGVLS
+1801 GANWVTASDNGYNS
-1812 SLSGSFGTITA
+1812 SISGSFGTITA

-1830 GGHDSGDGNIGGSGG
+1830 RGHDTGDGNIGGSGG

-1875 NRGGNNTTARTG
+1875 NRGGNNTATRTANPT
-1887 GIVNASGGGGA
+1887 NASGGGGA
-1898 GSAAADTNPNLAAA
+1898 GSAAADTNPNGAAG
-1912 GNGGAGILINITGNN
+1912 GNGGAGILITITGNN
-1927 NYYGGG
+1927 VYYGGG
-1933 GGGGGHGATGGSGGI
+1933 GGGSGYVSTGGSGGI

-1967 TGGGGGGGGWYG
+1967 TGGGGGGGGWQNNF
-1979 YSGGSGGSGVVI
+1979 GGSGGSGVVI

-2022 ISSTQSS
+2022 VSSTQSS

-2234 SNNMYLDTSNNMNFD
+2234 SNNMYLDTSN
-2249 TSNNMNFDTSNN
+2249 
-2261 MYLDIS
+2261 YL
-2267 NNMKFNISTTV
+2267 MFNISTTV
-2278 RFYTPLTSNLTIE
+2278 RFYTPLTSNLII
-2291 TLDTT
+2291 D
-2296 TSNLTIETLDTTTC
+2296 I
-2310 NLTIETLDTTTETSN
+2310 LDTTTETSN

-2337 SNLTIETLDTTTSNL
+2337 SNLTIE
-2352 TIETLD
+2352 
-2358 TTTSNL
+2358 
-2364 TIEILDTE
+2364 ILD
-2372 TSNLTIEILDTTT
+2372 ILST
-2385 ETSNLTIEIL
+2385 
-2395 DTATSNL
+2395 
-2402 IIEILD
+2402 
-2408 TATSN
+2408 
-2413 LTIEILDTATS
+2413 
-2424 NLTIDILDTTIATS
+2424 
-2438 NLTIEILDTAT
+2438 
-2449 SNLIIDI
+2449 
-2456 LDTTTASNIS
+2456 SNIS

>member
-73 SSTFTVPSGGIK
+73 SSTFTVPSGDIK

-186 GTQTQKSQSQIGII
+186 GTQTQKSQSQIGIVS
-200 FPATINQFGEDGG
+200 PAIINQFGENGG
-213 HGGGGTSSYPG
+213 HGGSGVGNSYPG
-224 GGGGGAGGVGATSG
+224 GGGGGAGGVGATSPG
-238 ANETGQ
+238 DETGQ
-244 NGGYGID
+244 NGGLGID

-268 NGWFSG
+268 NGWFAG

-393 VLSTSNL
+393 VLTTSNL

-406 NEVIFGS
+406 NEVRFGS

-435 STSNLLANRVSSQWT
+435 TTINQFANSVSSQWT

-521 SGGIKAAGGGGAG
+521 GGGAGIGSGGGAGGLLYYSGVNIAAGTYTIIVGAGGTGAVNYLARGANGNNSSAFGNIAYGGGGGAGQSWVYNNFGTASGTLQTTSANQGSGAGGTRYKTLGNAGTAGQGYSGGNHIDGGNIYSSGGGGGAG
-534 GLIFR
+534 GV
-539 QNETLN
+539 
-545 GTYTIRVG
+545 GG
-553 NGGSAITV
+553 NGSLTSP
-561 NNTGGLN
+561 GGI
-568 GSSSSLGN
+568 GGIGVSSSITGTT
-576 IIALGGGGGG
+576 IDYAGGGGGVKDN
-586 AYENAGKQAGSGGSG
+586 YTSTPTTFTGSSASHG
-601 GGSFVPANVG
+601 GG
-611 YDIDANSLGNNGG
+611 
-624 IGKYNYWAA
+624 A
-633 GGGTVPE
+633 GGVPTGANGTDGK
-640 TSMYW
+640 
-645 AAGGGGG
+645 GGGGG
-652 AGSKGEDAGGGTGS
+652 AGGGESAPS
-666 ESRSLSYAGGGGNG
+666 GGN
-680 LAELN
+680 
-685 GRDFK
+685 
-690 TYFNLPTDNSIGQY
+690 
-704 ISAENKIY
+704 
-712 FAGGGGGGNDVWDD
+712 
-726 IARAKIPL
+726 
-734 GGKGGGGIGI
+734 
-744 NNVITNNLINA
+744 
-755 LANSG
+755 
-760 GGGGSW
+760 
-766 GSGGGAANQ
+766 
-775 ISGRGGSGIVIIRF
+775 GGSGIVIIRF

-823 NYTEPVTIFPST
+823 NYTEPVSIFPST

-870 NPTNTT
+870 NPTSTT
-876 LLAWYRFNGDGL
+876 LLAWYKFNGDGL
-888 DYNTSAT
+888 DYNTSAI

-915 TTDSFFQG
+915 TADSFFQG
-923 LRYINTGTG
+923 LRYINTNTGSLRSTTLIQLKSQAFTVSVWMRTKASADAFFIAQGTVGNTNALLMGCRANNVYSFAFYVYDLDSAAYPNDVNTWVHLTYVKLSNNNRRIYRNGILIATDANTIASTATGDLRFGAVYNSNNTTINIDFSDLRIYTTDLSATDVATLYGSYTPLLAWYRFDGDGLDYNPYATKFNLIANTGTPTYSSGTTADSFFQGRRYINTSTG
-932 SLKNTSLSLA
+932 SLKNTTLSLN

-970 GNISLHIGQREYNV
+970 GNISLHIGQRENNV
-984 YTIDYYGNGLNSASS
+984 YTIDFYGNGLNSASS

-1011 YVVLSNNNRRI
+1011 YVVLSNYNRRI

-1067 TTGLSATDV
+1067 TVGLSATDV
-1076 ATLYGSYTPLL
+1076 
-1087 AWYRFDGDGLDYNPY
+1087 
-1102 STKYNLIA
+1102 
-1110 GTGTAPTY
+1110 
-1118 PTELFQGRKFLSTV
+1118 
-1132 SGTIKNSTIALKQRA
+1132 
-1147 LSVSVWIRNKTLA
+1147 
-1160 ANQFFL
+1160 
-1166 SQCQSAATNLAVQ
+1166 
-1179 FGHNGNCGY
+1179 
-1188 MLSVFNADLTAGMG
+1188 
-1202 TGTQTTYPGDLNIW
+1202 
-1216 VHLVYVIETNYNKK
+1216 
-1230 IYRNGVLIA
+1230 
-1239 FDTNTNAFSGTAD
+1239 
-1252 LIVGATFTNSYV
+1252 
-1264 NADLSDLRI
+1264 
-1273 YTVGLSA
+1273 
-1280 TDIAT
+1280 AT

-1296 DNYSVNFANT
+1296 DNYSLNFANT
-1306 SRVFV
+1306 SRVLV

-1332 MLPLSNQSDIPQA
+1332 MLPLNNQSDIPLA
-1345 TTTSI
+1345 TTTST
-1350 GTSSVI
+1350 GTSSVV
-1356 VKYAYNQNILPAIIS
+1356 VKYAYNQNILPPIIS
-1371 GSGIT
+1371 GAGIT
-1376 STIVGNTD
+1376 STIVGNTS

-1408 EPYICDILIIGG
+1408 EPYLCDILIIGG
-1420 GGAGGQWMGAGG
+1420 GGAGGDSMGGGG
-1432 GAGGVVYV
+1432 GAGGVVYAINQLLPASTYK
-1440 VNQILPPGRY
+1440 VN
-1450 SVRVGR
+1450 VGR
-1456 GGIGADGNA
+1456 GGIGGSTAEEQGTA
-1465 ASWIYGADQDG
+1465 GIEQDG
-1476 IESSLMNST
+1476 TESSLMNSNGT
-1485 GSSYISLTLGGISR
+1485 SYISLTLGGVSQQ
-1499 ELRGFGGG
+1499 LRGYGGG
-1507 GGGTYNIPQN
+1507 GGGIYYNPSFVN
-1517 TTGRNGGSGGGTMET
+1517 GRNGGSGGGCTET
-1532 NDNGYILGTIG
+1532 NNNGFVVNTPGS
-1543 LATQPATLW
+1543 ATQPATYW
-1552 NGASYVAGGSNGRQ
+1552 NGSSYVVGGKTGRQ
-1566 NTLTVNDIQGGGG
+1566 NTTTTQDYGAGGGG
-1579 GGAGAV
+1579 GLGDV
-1585 AANYT
+1585 SSDYR
-1590 NGNSGVSINITGKSQ
+1590 NGNSGVSINITGASR
-1605 FYAAGGGAVQYI
+1605 FYAAGGGSGQYI
-1617 NTSMSAGLGGSS
+1617 GASTTAGLGGSS
-1629 IGGNGCIYIISN
+1629 IGGNGRIWNGSAYAA
-1641 NTYGPAPRDFATS
+1641 APRDVATS
-1654 GTNGTG
+1654 GTNSTG

-1665 GRFQTLGFAGSGGSG
+1665 GAYSQAPVSIAGSGGSG

-1688 MTSASFEL
+1688 LTSASFEL

-1739 QTQYTFTA
+1739 QTQYTFIA

-1762 GGGGSIGGGGGAGA
+1762 GGGGGIGGGGGAGA
-1776 VVHIPSGTLSAGSYT
+1776 VVYIPSGTLSAGSYT
-1791 IRVGNGGIGS
+1791 IRVGNGGIG
-1801 TGGASANGVLS
+1801 GANWVTASDNGYNS
-1812 SLSGSFGTITA
+1812 SISGSFGTIIA

-1830 GGHDSGDGNIGGSGG
+1830 RGHDLGNGKIGGSGG
-1845 GAAGPNSVLNYG
+1845 GAAGPNQVLNYG

-1875 NRGGNNTTARTG
+1875 NRGGNNTALRTG
-1887 GIVNASGGGGA
+1887 NPTNASGGGGA
-1898 GSAAADTNPNLAAA
+1898 GSAAADTNPNGAAG
-1912 GNGGAGILINITGNN
+1912 GNGGAGILITITGNN
-1927 NYYGGG
+1927 VYYGGG
-1933 GGGGGHGATGGSGGI
+1933 GGGSGYVSTGGSGGI

-1967 TGGGGGGGGWYG
+1967 TGGGGGGGGWQNNF
-1979 YSGGSGGSGVVI
+1979 GGSGGSGVVI

-2022 ISSTQSS
+2022 VSSTQSS

-2208 DTSNNLMFNTSN
+2208 DTSNNLMFNISNNMTVYTSN
-2220 NMYIDISNNMNFDT
+2220 NMYFDISNNMT
-2234 SNNMYLDTSNNMNFD
+2234 
-2249 TSNNMNFDTSNN
+2249 
-2261 MYLDIS
+2261 
-2267 NNMKFNISTTV
+2267 FNISTTV
-2278 RFYTPLTSNLTIE
+2278 RFYTPLT
-2291 TLDTT
+2291 
-2296 TSNLTIETLDTTTC
+2296 C
-2310 NLTIETLDTTTETSN
+2310 NLTIETLD
-2325 LTIEILDTTTAT
+2325 TAT

-2364 TIEILDTE
+2364 TIETLDTT
-2372 TSNLTIEILDTTT
+2372 TSNLTIETLDTT
-2385 ETSNLTIEIL
+2385 TSNLTIETL
-2395 DTATSNL
+2395 DTT
-2402 IIEILD
+2402 
-2408 TATSN
+2408 TSN
-2413 LTIEILDTATS
+2413 LTIET
-2424 NLTIDILDTTIATS
+2424 LDTTAT
-2438 NLTIEILDTAT
+2438 
-2449 SNLIIDI
+2449 
-2456 LDTTTASNIS
+2456 SNIS